1 MANYPYLYNL
11 IAESFSGEE
20 TIDLCHKLNLD
31 YEDLSGSTKR
41 AKLQNLELTL
51 LRRAAIMPLLD
62 AVYTERPH
70 LDLSHY
76 LYLIMACVY
85 TKDSLIQ
92 WHKEMGL
99 PPKSSPA
106 TQPAVAYT
114 QDIQEAMREQGR
126 WRELVTAVQHKYKD
140 LNVGIFLTE
149 ETAVDTPLVA
159 DSSNVVEARLDLAS
173 NNFKSVLPP
182 GPGKPPLPGPPPT
195 PPPLREKKVF
205 VSYAWGG
212 ESENIVN
219 QIDQAFQERGIT
231 FIRDKRDLGFKG
243 LIREFMREIGAGQA
257 IVAVISDKYLRS
269 KNCMFELVEIASH
282 SDFYGRIFPVVLPD
296 AKIYDSLD
304 RIEYIKYWDDK
315 IKQLNEAMKSI
326 EVQANL
332 QGIREDIDLYTR
344 VRGTI
349 AGLMDILQNMNTLT
363 ADMHQKSQFEEL
375 YTAVERK
382 LAE

>member
-1 MANYPYLYNL
+1 MSGNYNL
-11 IAESFSGEE
+11 FFKELRGSFNTQELEELCLELGYDSGEVFRS
-20 TIDLCHKLNLD
+20 TTN
-31 YEDLSGSTKR
+31 LSGMAQDLQGYAKR
-41 AKLQNLELTL
+41 RGQEQQLLT
-51 LRRAAIMPLLD
+51 
-62 AVYTERPH
+62 AVATLRPH
-70 LDLSHY
+70 LDLTPY
-76 LYLIMACVY
+76 
-85 TKDSLIQ
+85 
-92 WHKEMGL
+92 G
-99 PPKSSPA
+99 
-106 TQPAVAYT
+106 
-114 QDIQEAMREQGR
+114 
-126 WRELVTAVQHKYKD
+126 YKP
-140 LNVGIFLTE
+140 N
-149 ETAVDTPLVA
+149 
-159 DSSNVVEARLDLAS
+159 
-173 NNFKSVLPP
+173 LPP
-182 GPGKPPLPGPPPT
+182 GPGKPPLPGPLPPA
-195 PPPLREKKVF
+195 LREKKVF

-212 ESENIVN
+212 DSEAIVN

-269 KNCMFELVEIASH
+269 KNCMFELVEIANH

-304 RIEYIKYWDDK
+304 RIEYIRYWDDK

-326 EVQANL
+326 DVQANL

-363 ADMHQKSQFEEL
+363 ADMHQASQFEEL
-375 YTAVERK
+375 YTAVEQK